1 MTTGCTCGTPGCP
14 GIAPEPGGLCPRCRT
29 EAMPPGPRR
38 LVRQIIVAVLGPPEL
53 AAHDLFG
60 QYRVAYQLPHDGAAR
75 ARYAGREAGS

>member
-14 GIAPEPGGLCPRCRT
+14 GIAPEPDGLCARCRT

-38 LVRQIIVAVLGPPEL
+38 LARQIIVAVLGPPEL

-60 QYRVAYQLPHDGAAR
+60 QYMRAYEQADDSPAR
-75 ARYAGREAGS
+75 ERCADREAG

>member
-38 LVRQIIVAVLGPPEL
+38 LLREIIVAVLGPPEL
-53 AAHDLFG
+53 
-60 QYRVAYQLPHDGAAR
+60 VAYDLLGHYKLAYELPRDGAAQ
-75 ARYAGREAGS
+75 ARYVDREAGT